1 MCFGG
6 KSGPSAEDIYEEKY
20 KVEPEPLPS
29 LKVEQGKERQRKMK
43 DVQRKGA
50 PRRSLLNP
58 MMGGDYGCV
67 MRCRKSLML

>member
-6 KSGPSAEDIYEEKY
+6 SSGPSADEIYEKEY
-20 KVEPEPLPS
+20 KKEPEPLPS

-43 DVQRKGA
+43 DVRKGA

-58 MMGGDYGCV
+58 MMGGDYG
-67 MRCRKSLML
+67 S

>member
-6 KSGPSAEDIYEEKY
+6 GSKESAEDIYEKKY

-29 LKVEQGKERQRKMK
+29 LKVEQGKERERKMK

-58 MMGGDYGCV
+58 MMGGDY
-67 MRCRKSLML
+67 

>member
-6 KSGPSAEDIYEEKY
+6 GSKESAEDIYERKY

-43 DVQRKGA
+43 DVRKGA

-58 MMGGDYGCV
+58 MMGGDY
-67 MRCRKSLML
+67 